1 MSPHWRSSAYLG
13 RYKSFKKL
21 YTSNRCKL
29 KAQASDCPNFFF
41 YYWVWLVSARGDF
54 LIWSFSG
61 KTRSI
66 RLSVACT
73 PAPSD
78 SESLAIRCRLQMF
91 WWLIKNKKQKSK
103 SNLLFKQQSILIA
116 SGFVLSQVIIFIKL
130 WHFFPL
136 WMFTM
141 SIFQI
146 GFNVQMDLR
155 RCHFFFKTT
164 STPASGKDGA
174 HKPAGGKSK
183 KVVLGKV
190 VLKRQKLKLSLCK
203 GEWTE
208 GWHQH
213 PV

>member
-1 MSPHWRSSAYLG
+1 M
-13 RYKSFKKL
+13 
-21 YTSNRCKL
+21 
-29 KAQASDCPNFFF
+29 
-41 YYWVWLVSARGDF
+41 SARGDF

-130 WHFFPL
+130 WYFFPPVDVH
-136 WMFTM
+136 
-141 SIFQI
+141 
-146 GFNVQMDLR
+146 NVHIPDWIQRTDGSEMLPF
-155 RCHFFFKTT
+155 FFFKQPPHRQVEKMVHT
-164 STPASGKDGA
+164 STSQLEANQRK
-174 HKPAGGKSK
+174 
-183 KVVLGKV
+183 
-190 VLKRQKLKLSLCK
+190 
-203 GEWTE
+203 WF
-208 GWHQH
+208 
-213 PV
+213 

>member
-13 RYKSFKKL
+13 RYKSFEKL

-130 WHFFPL
+130 WYFFPL

-155 RCHFFFKTT
+155 RCHFFFKQPPHQQVEKMVHT
-164 STPASGKDGA
+164 SQLEANQRK
-174 HKPAGGKSK
+174 
-183 KVVLGKV
+183 
-190 VLKRQKLKLSLCK
+190 
-203 GEWTE
+203 WF
-208 GWHQH
+208 
-213 PV
+213 

>member
-130 WHFFPL
+130 WYFFPL

-155 RCHFFFKTT
+155 RCHFFFF
-164 STPASGKDGA
+164 
-174 HKPAGGKSK
+174 
-183 KVVLGKV
+183 
-190 VLKRQKLKLSLCK
+190 
-203 GEWTE
+203 
-208 GWHQH
+208 
-213 PV
+213 